1 MPMTPLTKA
10 TPREFGQELKHAR
23 ENAGLSL
30 EAIAARTKIGGRVL
44 AALED
49 GEFGRL
55 PSQVFARMF
64 VRQYLELVGAAPEEW
79 LPSFDAAW
87 RRFTESS
94 QSFPIGPSLPVKRRR
109 LGPWMIGLALVAAA
123 VAGVFLVERR
133 QGQAPPDAGE
143 APASAAAPQA
153 PAAVPQA
160 PAAAPQAPAAVPQA
174 PAPPVAT
181 APAAPTTAAPAAAP
195 PATTLVVRAL
205 QSPCWVEVRIA
216 GEKASSRLLAAGVA
230 WEVAAGGREVDLVLG
245 DAGAASVAYLGHV
258 RSPAGRPGEV
268 ARIHLA
274 DGPPPPAGP

>member
-1 MPMTPLTKA
+1 MPMTPLAKA

-23 ENAGLSL
+23 EDAGLSL

-55 PSQVFARMF
+55 PGQVFARMF
-64 VRQYLELVGAAPEEW
+64 VRQYLELVGATPEEW

-87 RRFTESS
+87 RSFTESS
-94 QSFPIGPSLPVKRRR
+94 QSFPIGPALPVKRRR

-123 VAGVFLVERR
+123 VAGVLLVERR
-133 QGQAPPDAGE
+133 EGQAPPEARE

-160 PAAAPQAPAAVPQA
+160 A
-174 PAPPVAT
+174 APPVTT
-181 APAAPTTAAPAAAP
+181 APAAPATAAPAAAP

-205 QSPCWVEVRIA
+205 RSPCWVEVRIA
-216 GEKASSRLLAAGVA
+216 WEKASSRLLAAGVA

-245 DAGAASVAYLGHV
+245 DAGAARVA
-258 RSPAGRPGEV
+258 
-268 ARIHLA
+268 
-274 DGPPPPAGP
+274 

>member
-23 ENAGLSL
+23 ESAGLSL

-79 LPSFDAAW
+79 LPGFDAAW
-87 RRFTESS
+87 RRFAESS
-94 QSFPIGPSLPVKRRR
+94 QSFPIGPSLPMKRRR

-133 QGQAPPDAGE
+133 QGQAPPTRGSARERCGAAGS
-143 APASAAAPQA
+143 PLCRRLPPRPVSTLR
-153 PAAVPQA
+153 
-160 PAAAPQAPAAVPQA
+160 
-174 PAPPVAT
+174 PAPPLRAH
-181 APAAPTTAAPAAAP
+181 PAAPTTAAPAAAP
-195 PATTLVVRAL
+195 RRRR
-205 QSPCWVEVRIA
+205 W
-216 GEKASSRLLAAGVA
+216 
-230 WEVAAGGREVDLVLG
+230 W
-245 DAGAASVAYLGHV
+245 
-258 RSPAGRPGEV
+258 
-268 ARIHLA
+268 
-274 DGPPPPAGP
+274 